1 MSSSNVEEPVKP
13 SEVQYTLAQAENDGN
28 SNNKQGHKCCGSCCD
43 MRRAVIIVNII
54 NAVLLTM
61 GIFSVL
67 AARHMSSQVDA
78 VDDDE
83 LANALEEFN
92 SLPIA
97 ALLVIQIS
105 KILVSILGIFGAIRF
120 NIYMVGIAMAAY
132 VFDAVFALIGLNI
145 AGLLFAG
152 FFAYPHGFFIKEV
165 RAGIM
170 SKENYPNEEY
180 SCCCV

>member
-1 MSSSNVEEPVKP
+1 
-13 SEVQYTLAQAENDGN
+13 
-28 SNNKQGHKCCGSCCD
+28 

-83 LANALEEFN
+83 LESALEEFN

-105 KILVSILGIFGAIRF
+105 KILLSILGIFGAIRF
-120 NIYMVGIAMAAY
+120 SVPMVGLAMAAY
-132 VFDAVFALIGLNI
+132 IFDAVFALIGFNI

-170 SKENYPNEEY
+170 TKENYPNEEY